1 MSVALS
7 QDGGGGLGK
16 SAGRYYGLGRE
27 RELCEPGVAG
37 RAARR
42 QPGPGAEEAA
52 AQRER
57 ETTIVN
63 IEQLRPAASGGSTGA
78 GAEADQPSP
87 TLE

>member
-1 MSVALS
+1 M
-7 QDGGGGLGK
+7 GK

-27 RELCEPGVAG
+27 LLPGVAG
-37 RAARR
+37 RAARWQR
-42 QPGPGAEEAA
+42 RAAKEAAQPGKTG
-52 AQRER
+52 ER

-63 IEQLRPAASGGSTGA
+63 IEQPRPAASGSAGA

>member
-1 MSVALS
+1 M
-7 QDGGGGLGK
+7 GK

-27 RELCEPGVAG
+27 LLPGVAG
-37 RAARR
+37 RAARWQR
-42 QPGPGAEEAA
+42 RAAKEAAQPGKTGE
-52 AQRER
+52 RER

-63 IEQLRPAASGGSTGA
+63 IEQPSPAASGSAGA